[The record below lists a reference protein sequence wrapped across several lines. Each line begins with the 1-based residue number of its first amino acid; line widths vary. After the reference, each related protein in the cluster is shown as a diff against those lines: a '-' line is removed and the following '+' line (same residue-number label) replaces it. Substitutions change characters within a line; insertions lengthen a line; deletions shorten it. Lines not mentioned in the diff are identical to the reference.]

1 MSPQDEEPAES
12 PPALHHSPPG
22 PSAEPAP
29 ERPFRPAGSSPWM
42 LPPFG
47 APVPEDAAGSEDT
60 RDGDLDGLDDT
71 GEHTWSPNP
80 RTGRRPY
87 GDPPREPEFRHG
99 HPYSRPEPPD
109 PEPRTGRPPYGE
121 QPRPQPS
128 WSWQAE
134 VDEEQP
140 QRPPRRL
147 VTRPDKLVASGP
159 PPTGIRRSPEIQ
171 AEPEEIPQPE
181 REPAHRL
188 PYRPP
193 PLAPAP
199 PPPPPPPPPQR
210 IGRPPGGRPARPDV
224 LVSLGPPRG
233 GRHHR
238 RVARAPRRS
247 FALPLLVLVSLIAVA
262 AVGVFVYQWAGTP
275 TATGITLAVGDGQSG
290 DSAFAAP
297 GQPGNGS
304 RQLLTSVASAGSTIV
319 AVGTDTTSAI
329 ARPLFIVSDNGG
341 KDWQLGNVIGP
352 PGYEP
357 VPGSPGRVAGGSGRW
372 LAVGT
377 DEPGPEGRGMWTSA
391 DGRTWTAVDPV
402 RLSPFLG
409 QDRITDLARTATGFV
424 AVGTTVLP
432 DGTLGAVA
440 WVSPDGQ
447 SWSRVDNAR
456 IGTSDKIRGIQ
467 SVIAKGDQVVAL
479 ADPGTGTATV
489 ILRSDDGGA
498 TWLRTATE
506 IPDIRPEPGALAV
519 GKGGFVLVPTGQRF
533 GGDGVP
539 VHCSPDGGQW
549 RACGTIG
556 PLSPQGTGVRGLA
569 SSSAGIAAVAESAW
583 EEYVAFRSGD
593 GKKWAKSTDL
603 GHIPGT
609 LRAVTMT
616 GSGLLVAGGDARGPG
631 DVENLAVLM
640 TAEKGKAA
648 RAVPLEAVAGL
659 NRLARNTASVLASG
673 GAFVAVGSA
682 NGDAGIWTSGNNG
695 ANWKAIES
703 EWLGGLGR
711 QALTDVAHGEKGWLA
726 VGSTMADPVIT
737 KPLLVT
743 SADGR
748 AWRQGPVIDVP
759 EGHLFLAPRT
769 VAAGSRG
776 YVLAGEDQTA
786 SGIVP
791 ALWFTPDLKRFNR
804 IAKLPA
810 GGAGV
815 RIHDVAA
822 TPSGF
827 IAVGGSGPNERESG
841 VVWVSPDGLS
851 WTAQRR
857 VLPEDASS
865 AGLRHVVAREDRVVA
880 VGTALTDDGSRPFSA
895 VSLDEG
901 ETWEYSWMPA
911 EEAAVVLDL
920 TAGERGLVAVGSH
933 GRSSEG
939 DSSVWASADGLAWQR
954 HALVED
960 GLGGAGAQWL
970 GAVTISGQRVIAI
983 GRSTTGTTDNITIWR
998 STLTS
1003 EDR

>member
-1 MSPQDEEPAES
+1 M
-12 PPALHHSPPG
+12 
-22 PSAEPAP
+22 
-29 ERPFRPAGSSPWM
+29 
-42 LPPFG
+42 
-47 APVPEDAAGSEDT
+47 
-60 RDGDLDGLDDT
+60 
-71 GEHTWSPNP
+71 
-80 RTGRRPY
+80 
-87 GDPPREPEFRHG
+87 
-99 HPYSRPEPPD
+99 
-109 PEPRTGRPPYGE
+109 
-121 QPRPQPS
+121 
-128 WSWQAE
+128 
-134 VDEEQP
+134 
-140 QRPPRRL
+140 
-147 VTRPDKLVASGP
+147 
-159 PPTGIRRSPEIQ
+159 
-171 AEPEEIPQPE
+171 
-181 REPAHRL
+181 
-188 PYRPP
+188 
-193 PLAPAP
+193 
-199 PPPPPPPPPQR
+199 
-210 IGRPPGGRPARPDV
+210 

-238 RVARAPRRS
+238 RAVRVPRRVNPRS
-247 FALPLLVLVSLIAVA
+247 MFTLPLLVLVSLIAVA
-262 AVGVFVYQWAGTP
+262 AVGLFVIRWASAP
-275 TATGITLAVGDGQSG
+275 PATGITLAVGDGQSG

-357 VPGSPGRVAGGSGRW
+357 VPGSPGRVTGGSGRW

-391 DGRTWTAVDPV
+391 DGRTWTAVEAV
-402 RLSPFLG
+402 QLSAFQG
-409 QDRITDLARTATGFV
+409 QDKITDLARTASGFV

-432 DGTLGAVA
+432 DGSLGAVA
-440 WVSPDGQ
+440 WVSPEGR
-447 SWSRVDNAR
+447 SWARVDNAR

-479 ADPGTGTATV
+479 ANPGSGTATV
-489 ILRSDDGGA
+489 ILRSADGGA
-498 TWLRTATE
+498 TWARTATE
-506 IPDIRPEPGALAV
+506 LPDIRPEPGALAV
-519 GKGGFVLVPTGQRF
+519 GKDGFVLVPTGQRF
-533 GGDGVP
+533 SGDGVP
-539 VHCSPDGGQW
+539 VHCSPDGEKW
-549 RACGTIG
+549 RECGAIG

-569 SSSAGIAAVAESAW
+569 SSSAGIAAVAESEW
-583 EEYVAFRSGD
+583 EQYVVFRSGD
-593 GKKWAKSTDL
+593 GRKWAKSTDL

-616 GSGLLVAGGDARGPG
+616 GAGLLVAGGDARGPG

-640 TAEKGKAA
+640 TAERGKAA

-673 GAFVAVGSA
+673 RAAVAVGSA

-711 QALTDVAHGEKGWLA
+711 QELTDVAHGEQGWLA

-743 SADGR
+743 SGDGK
-748 AWRQGPVIDVP
+748 AWRPGPIIEVP
-759 EGHLFLAPRT
+759 DGHLFLAPRT
-769 VAAGSRG
+769 VAAGSAG

-791 ALWFTPDLKRFNR
+791 AMWFSPDLKRFNR
-804 IAKLPA
+804 IGKLPA

-822 TPSGF
+822 TPGGF
-827 IAVGGSGPNERESG
+827 VAVGGSGPAERETG
-841 VVWVSPDGLS
+841 VVWLSPDGLT
-851 WTAQRR
+851 WTAERR
-857 VLPEDASS
+857 VIPEGARS
-865 AGLRHVVAREDRVVA
+865 AGLRHVVAREDRIVA
-880 VGTALTDDGSRPFSA
+880 VGTALTDEGSRPFSA

-901 ETWEYSWMPA
+901 STWEYSFLPA
-911 EEAAVVLDL
+911 DEAAVVLDL
-920 TAGERGLVAVGSH
+920 TAAEGGIVAVGSH

-939 DSSVWASADGLAWQR
+939 DSAVWASGDGLAWQR

-970 GAVTISGQRVIAI
+970 GAVTISGERVIAI
-983 GRSTTGTTDNITIWR
+983 GRSTTGTSDNLTIWR

-1003 EDR
+1003 ADR